1 MVPTPAFA
9 GHSELHGFLEH
20 HREWFLPPAPPGSD
34 GVSSSRALH
43 LRGPREKSKALHLW
57 PTQGRDPEPIP
68 SVSPSAPAPPQGPPE
83 SADLSPPGLL
93 PPTSSLRLGRLG
105 PGEDSDLP
113 KVTLQ
118 VRDQEALTSQI
129 LAHFS
134 TLGLP
139 RASCVSNLDYLVLT
153 ELADTSQPRRGSSLP
168 SPQELPAS
176 GGRKCSPP
184 PGCPPRPGCS
194 PPPPCLM
201 RDCEALKGRECF
213 WNIPFF
219 LFKKS

>member
-1 MVPTPAFA
+1 MVPTLALA
-9 GHSELHGFLEH
+9 GHSEPHGFLEH

-34 GVSSSRALH
+34 RISSSRALH
-43 LRGPREKSKALHLW
+43 LRGPREKSKALQLW

-68 SVSPSAPAPPQGPPE
+68 SVSPQPRPLLRALRSPLISAHQDC
-83 SADLSPPGLL
+83 SR
-93 PPTSSLRLGRLG
+93 PTSSLWLGRLG
-105 PGEDSDLP
+105 PREDSDLP

-139 RASCVSNLDYLVLT
+139 RASCVSKLDYLVLT
-153 ELADTSQPRRGSSLP
+153 ELADTSQPPRGSPLP
-168 SPQELPAS
+168 SPQELSAS
-176 GGRKCSPP
+176 GSRKCSPP

-201 RDCEALKGRECF
+201 MDCEALKGRECF
-213 WNIPFF
+213 WSIPFF
-219 LFKKS
+219 LFKQS